1 LARNNGVPLNRAMSK
16 LGILS
21 RRQATDAI
29 RAGRVRVNGR
39 VVLDPSTH
47 IVPETAR
54 IEVDGV
60 TGGTQRWRTVL
71 LHKPRGVVTS
81 RRDPQGRKTVFD
93 LLGDT
98 ARGLISVGRLDMA
111 TSGVLLL
118 TTDTRLADR
127 ITDPNRAV
135 PRFYVV
141 TVRGLV
147 NDAGVEQ
154 LRRGIGTSDEA
165 IRAASVALRK
175 ASSRESHLVVEL
187 REGKNR
193 EVRRLFAA
201 IGHDVTRLKRVRF
214 GNLELGSLQPGE
226 WRELD
231 RDEVVKGF
239 SPWLPVRAA
248 ARTGNRQISRAAYRG
263 RGRSQRP

>member
-1 LARNNGVPLNRAMSK
+1 LSRALSK

-21 RRQATDAI
+21 RAQASEAI

-39 VVLDPSTH
+39 VVLDPSTDV
-47 IVPETAR
+47 VPETAR
-54 IEVDGV
+54 IDVDGV
-60 TGGTQRWRTVL
+60 TGGRRTWRTVL
-71 LHKPRGVVTS
+71 LHKPRGVVTT

-93 LLGDT
+93 LLGAT
-98 ARGLISVGRLDMA
+98 ARGLIAVGRLDMA
-111 TSGVLLL
+111 TSGLLLL
-118 TTDTRLADR
+118 TTDTQLAHR
-127 ITDPNRAV
+127 ITDPNNAV
-135 PRFYVV
+135 PRLYAV

-147 NDAGVEQ
+147 NDAGVER
-154 LRRGIGTSDEA
+154 LRKGIGNSDEA

-187 REGKNR
+187 TEGKNR

-201 IGHDVTRLKRVRF
+201 IGHEVTRIKRVRF
-214 GNLELGSLQPGE
+214 GNLELGSLQPGQ

-231 RDEVVKGF
+231 LADVVKAF
-239 SPWLPVRAA
+239 SPWLPARAA
-248 ARTGNRQISRAAYRG
+248 ARTGKRQITRAPYRD